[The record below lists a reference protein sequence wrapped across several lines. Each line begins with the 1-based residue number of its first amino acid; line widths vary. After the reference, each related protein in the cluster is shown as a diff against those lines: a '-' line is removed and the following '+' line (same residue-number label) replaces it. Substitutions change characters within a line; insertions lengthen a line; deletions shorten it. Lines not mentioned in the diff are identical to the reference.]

1 MRILWTEGAVGN
13 LDEIETYIV
22 KDKPGA
28 AVETVIRII
37 EAVEILAEHPS
48 SGRPGRLDGTRELI
62 IPGMPYIVPYR
73 VRDQAI
79 EVLRVFHHAR
89 KWPEKL

>member
-13 LDEIETYIV
+13 LDEIETYIA

-48 SGRPGRLDGTRELI
+48 AGRPGRLDGTRELI